1 MTARPRKTCSRG
13 PPTTPPGQPG
23 GPYTAPSTEAA
34 NAYFCFH
41 WVESGD
47 DAPPGSDGNLNTIP
61 PYIQEV
67 ANVFGEVIQREHGDL
82 EWREPISDGAL
93 GGCTWDGKQGRTDIY
108 LKDLGQLGLYGYAA
122 PDPGQSTQNPY
133 AFMVMD
139 DDYAEY
145 GYDDP
150 QDPLEVT
157 AAHEYNHVLQ
167 FAYDV
172 LQDKWMFESTATWME
187 EKVYPEI
194 DDYLQYVGPWS
205 QLSTMPLTRF
215 DRQQGDKVYGS
226 AVFNRWLDDEYDETI
241 VRRAWELSFNQDSF
255 APGAYD
261 KAIREYHGPGFSYE
275 LANFAAS
282 TAEWKTAA
290 AGVHEG
296 AKFPDVK
303 RIEDVTL
310 PTDGSV
316 LSGKLDHT
324 TYALFDVA
332 KTNAPK
338 LKLTGSL
345 PAGTAGAVMLVARK
359 GSQVRKTT
367 EGVIP
372 TGGVTSVTLDDPG
385 SYERITAVVVNGS
398 YDKAG
403 WNGTDWNWTR
413 DQQAIN
419 VAATALTG
427 DGGGDD
433 GGDDGG
439 DGGTTDPGTGGGSTS
454 GGSSTPGGGG
464 STPSTLLQLKLG
476 AAPRLAKAKALTLT
490 AASGRAGTLH
500 GDGEHRRRDGEAP
513 APRPPRA
520 EDRHGQAHRRRG
532 RLGHAQG
539 RAHGQGPRPPE
550 ALRPT
555 RHGHRA
561 DHVQGRR
568 RKRHDPHGQGQAQAV
583 GKRTRGGRL
592 APPAATLSRAG
603 GWNRVAY
610 CDHVRGMRRAL
621 PFLIV
626 LARRR
631 TGAGARPRPPHP
643 RARPTK
649 ALERAQRLADGRG
662 VRTGRELSAA
672 LQQVAAQRSDLS
684 STQRAAGRPAA
695 GPADRSD
702 GRRARRPLL
711 AGCDGRD
718 ATARTP
724 TSASTG
730 SRPTNDAPPLDG
742 RGRRTTARTTSTT

>member
-1 MTARPRKTCSRG
+1 MNLASSPLLRRLPVAAGVLLVSVLAASPAQAASERAERLNTDRPGAVKALRQAATLAGGAGVRDGRELTPALASLYGRSEALSPDDREAAEDLLARPTDN
-13 PPTTPPGQPG
+13 TPGQPG

-61 PYIQEV
+61 PYIQDV
-67 ANVFGEVIQREHGDL
+67 ANVFGEVVQREHGDL

-122 PDPGQSTQNPY
+122 PDPGQNTQNPY

-385 SYERITAVVVNGS
+385 SYDRITAVVVNGS

-433 GGDDGG
+433 GGDDGGDGG

-490 AASGRAGTLH
+490 AASGRAGTFTATANIDAATAKRL
-500 GDGEHRRRDGEAP
+500 
-513 APRPPRA
+513 
-520 EDRHGQAHRRRG
+520 
-532 RLGHAQG
+532 RLG
-539 RAHGQGPRPPE
+539 
-550 ALRPT
+550 
-555 RHGHRA
+555 
-561 DHVQGRR
+561 
-568 RKRHDPHGQGQAQAV
+568 
-583 GKRTRGGRL
+583 
-592 APPAATLSRAG
+592 
-603 GWNRVAY
+603 
-610 CDHVRGMRRAL
+610 RRAL
-621 PFLIV
+621 KIGTGKLTV
-626 LARRR
+626 DAGGSGTLKVALTAKARARLKR
-631 TGAGARPRPPHP
+631 SARPV
-643 RARPTK
+643 TVT
-649 ALERAQRLADGRG
+649 
-662 VRTGRELSAA
+662 VRITFK
-672 LQQVAAQRSDLS
+672 
-684 STQRAAGRPAA
+684 AAG
-695 GPADRSD
+695 GS
-702 GRRARRPLL
+702 
-711 AGCDGRD
+711 
-718 ATARTP
+718 ATTRTVKVKLKP
-724 TSASTG
+724 
-730 SRPTNDAPPLDG
+730 
-742 RGRRTTARTTSTT
+742 

>member
-1 MTARPRKTCSRG
+1 MNLASSPLLRRLPVAAGVLLVSVLAASPAQAASERAERLDTDRPGAEQALRQAATLAGGAGVRDGRELTPALAALYGRSQALSPDDREAAEDLLARPTDN
-13 PPTTPPGQPG
+13 TAGQPG

-61 PYIQEV
+61 PYIQDV

-122 PDPGQSTQNPY
+122 PDPGQNTQNPY

-150 QDPLEVT
+150 QDPLKVT

-385 SYERITAVVVNGS
+385 SYDRITAVVVNGS

-439 DGGTTDPGTGGGSTS
+439 DGGTIDPGTGGGSTS

-490 AASGRAGTLH
+490 AASGTGRDVH
-500 GDGEHRRRDGEAP
+500 GDGERSTPRRRSAC
-513 APRPPRA
+513 A
-520 EDRHGQAHRRRG
+520 
-532 RLGHAQG
+532 
-539 RAHGQGPRPPE
+539 
-550 ALRPT
+550 
-555 RHGHRA
+555 
-561 DHVQGRR
+561 
-568 RKRHDPHGQGQAQAV
+568 
-583 GKRTRGGRL
+583 
-592 APPAATLSRAG
+592 
-603 GWNRVAY
+603 
-610 CDHVRGMRRAL
+610 
-621 PFLIV
+621 
-626 LARRR
+626 
-631 TGAGARPRPPHP
+631 
-643 RARPTK
+643 
-649 ALERAQRLADGRG
+649 
-662 VRTGRELSAA
+662 SAA
-672 LQQVAAQRSDLS
+672 
-684 STQRAAGRPAA
+684 
-695 GPADRSD
+695 
-702 GRRARRPLL
+702 AR
-711 AGCDGRD
+711 
-718 ATARTP
+718 
-724 TSASTG
+724 
-730 SRPTNDAPPLDG
+730 
-742 RGRRTTARTTSTT
+742 